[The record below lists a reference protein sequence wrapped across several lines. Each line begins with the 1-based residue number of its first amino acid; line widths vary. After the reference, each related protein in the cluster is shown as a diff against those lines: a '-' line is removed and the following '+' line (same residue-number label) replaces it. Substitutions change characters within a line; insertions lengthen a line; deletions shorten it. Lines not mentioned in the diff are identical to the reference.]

1 MSTPARGP
9 LAVSRHAQILDALA
23 HHGTVRISDL
33 TSLLDVTAVT
43 VRRDITQLA
52 AEGLLVKVH
61 GGAAALARTEDGDEL
76 VVAPATGDGGGRS
89 TPSAERSIGMLVPA
103 LDYYWP
109 DIVRSARQ
117 VARQLGVRVVLRGS
131 SYDTDDD
138 RTQLERLLD
147 SGDLHGLIAAPNLS
161 APHARETID
170 WLASAPVPVVLV
182 EREASAPPHDMPLES
197 VVSDHAGG
205 AAAAVRHLVDA
216 GHRRIGLVVS
226 TESPTS
232 RHVRRGWLQASSD
245 AGLPAHDVV
254 DASLPT
260 GGALDVDP
268 AFEQVVDQLLET
280 RTTALLVHAD
290 SEAIGVAQH
299 LQQRGLV
306 IPDDVSLISYDDT
319 VVGLF
324 SPALTAVHPSRTS
337 VGAMAMQLL
346 AARLDDPT
354 RPVHRVLVSPTL
366 NMRESVVAPRARLEP
381 DPH

>member
-1 MSTPARGP
+1 
-9 LAVSRHAQILDALA
+9 
-23 HHGTVRISDL
+23 
-33 TSLLDVTAVT
+33 
-43 VRRDITQLA
+43 
-52 AEGLLVKVH
+52 
-61 GGAAALARTEDGDEL
+61 
-76 VVAPATGDGGGRS
+76 
-89 TPSAERSIGMLVPA
+89 MLVPA

-117 VARQLGVRVVLRGS
+117 VARQLGMRVVLRGS

-170 WLASAPVPVVLV
+170 WLANAPVPVVLV

-260 GGALDVDP
+260 GGALDMDP
-268 AFEQVVDQLLET
+268 AFEQVVDQLLAT
-280 RTTALLVHAD
+280 GTTALLVHAD

-337 VGAMAMQLL
+337 VGATAMQLL
-346 AARLDDPT
+346 AARIEDPT

-366 NMRESVVAPRARLEP
+366 NLRESVVAPRARLEP
-381 DPH
+381 DPR